1 MRYSKLRYIIFLF
14 IVLVSLL
21 FMNRLI
27 NIESYAKASNI
38 GVKYEEAIKD
48 SSKKILIVF
57 HTEWCGFCKRLIP
70 KIEELEPL
78 YRSSYNFVIIDCDDP
93 ANKDVVK
100 KYDIPSY
107 PTLYVVNAQTGVASR
122 VNPYMTDS
130 VKNLR
135 KVLDSY
141 IEK

>member
-1 MRYSKLRYIIFLF
+1 MRYNKLRYIIFLF
-14 IVLVSLL
+14 ILLISLL

-48 SSKKILIVF
+48 SSKKVLIVF

-70 KIEELEPL
+70 KIEDIEPL
-78 YRSSYNFVIIDCDDP
+78 YKNNYNFVIIDCDDP
-93 ANKDVVK
+93 ENKEIVE
-100 KYDIPSY
+100 KYNIPAY
-107 PTLYVVNAQTGVASR
+107 PTLYVVNVRNGEASR

>member
-1 MRYSKLRYIIFLF
+1 M
-14 IVLVSLL
+14 
-21 FMNRLI
+21 
-27 NIESYAKASNI
+27 
-38 GVKYEEAIKD
+38 
-48 SSKKILIVF
+48 
-57 HTEWCGFCKRLIP
+57 IP

-93 ANKDVVK
+93 ANKDVVN

-107 PTLYVVNAQTGVASR
+107 PTLYVVNAQTGVAYR